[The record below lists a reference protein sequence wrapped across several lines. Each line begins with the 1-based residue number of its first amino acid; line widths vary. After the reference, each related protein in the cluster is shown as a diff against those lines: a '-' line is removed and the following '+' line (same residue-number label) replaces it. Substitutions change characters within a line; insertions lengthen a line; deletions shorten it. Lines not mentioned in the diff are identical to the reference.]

1 MNNLNNDASM
11 LETYR
16 VKTENIKHKHQQIL
30 KQKKTQLKHNVNN
43 ETYRQHYVL
52 IN

>member
-1 MNNLNNDASM
+1 MNDFNINASM

-30 KQKKTQLKHNVNN
+30 KQQKKLKHNVNN
-43 ETYRQHYVL
+43 ETYRHHYVI